1 MVLGVPGAAGP
12 VVGVRAAADRVVLE
26 LHDPDALGVAG
37 RTVLVV
43 FDEHVAEIVA
53 GIVLGVA
60 EAAFH
65 QTVIRAV
72 DHVLGILL
80 GQLVVAFG
88 AAQQVHFAQQVACG
102 PRCELTLLHV
112 VGIVGKVRLGKFQV
126 FDDVS
131 QHFDLGIAREREQ
144 ERLLDGLDPGHVAV
158 EVDQRAVGVS
168 PEETGFG
175 LVKLFVGGIVPVVV
189 LFGIDQQFVGRAD
202 QVEGPVPVRADEKR
216 RRVERHL
223 GERNQ
228 RTVAD
233 GSHAA
238 EVGRNLEHFVGAG
251 TVVHESAVFTPGVV
265 FRAGDGVESCGTHLE
280 AQRTG
285 VSVVGSQRT
294 FQLLFQK
301 GGTARSYRE
310 DRTCNADLDIIHRFH
325 GQVLIRRL
333 RLIPARRNGR
343 SGTMRTR
350 CCRSSASDACWRR
363 RRRCSR

>member
-1 MVLGVPGAAGP
+1 MSQLVGRQRVVVVPVALDVVLRVADVAVFEDAFFLNIGEPLLFSGRRGVGSLDADPPLQRIDLRQAAAAERVGQCESVDGVVLGIPGAAGP
-12 VVGVRAAADRVVLE
+12 VVGIRAAADRVVLK
-26 LHDPDALGVAG
+26 LHDPDTLGVAG
-37 RTVLVV
+37 RTVLIV

-80 GQLVVAFG
+80 GQLIVAFG

-102 PRCELTLLHV
+102 PRRKLALLHV

-126 FDDVS
+126 FDDVA
-131 QHFDLGIAREREQ
+131 QHLDLGIAREREQ
-144 ERLLDGLDPGHVAV
+144 EGLLDGFDPGHVAV

-189 LFGIDQQFVGRAD
+189 LFGIDQQFVGRSD
-202 QVEGPVPVRADEKR
+202 QVVGPVPVRADEKR
-216 RRVERHL
+216 RRVERHF

-238 EVGRNLEHFVGAG
+238 EVGRNLEHLVGAG
-251 TVVHESAVFTPGVV
+251 AVVHESAVFTPGVV
-265 FRAGDGVESCGTHLE
+265 FRAGDGVEPRGSHLE
-280 AQRTG
+280 AQ
-285 VSVVGSQRT
+285 
-294 FQLLFQK
+294 
-301 GGTARSYRE
+301 
-310 DRTCNADLDIIHRFH
+310 
-325 GQVLIRRL
+325 
-333 RLIPARRNGR
+333 
-343 SGTMRTR
+343 
-350 CCRSSASDACWRR
+350 
-363 RRRCSR
+363 